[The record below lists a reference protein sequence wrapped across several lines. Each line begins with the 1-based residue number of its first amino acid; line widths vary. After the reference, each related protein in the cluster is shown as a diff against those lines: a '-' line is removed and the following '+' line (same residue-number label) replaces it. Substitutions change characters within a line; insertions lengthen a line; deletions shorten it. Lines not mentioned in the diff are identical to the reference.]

1 MSGMIKHLG
10 LSDFLAL
17 GRFLPPQGTPIIGYH
32 SIADDLS
39 DISLSPEMF
48 AVQMRY
54 LNETG
59 YRVVSFDRFITDIDQ
74 NKALPERTLV
84 LTFDDG
90 LKDFYTAAWPVLR
103 QFDFS
108 ATVFVPTDYIGD
120 KSRWYADYGLTPVA
134 MLDWEEIRELEA
146 AGIDIQSHGC
156 SHRPLNALAPLE
168 LETELVR
175 SREVLEA
182 GLGRRVDLFCCP
194 QGADNPQVAAAIK
207 AAGYRAGIAGGD
219 GMFRLGDDR
228 FRIKRQLLDY
238 IAIND
243 EKTAL
248 LGIESCT
255 RGTFAWYVKTKKRI
269 KHYGHR

>member
-1 MSGMIKHLG
+1 MGTIIKHLG
-10 LSDFLAL
+10 LSAFLAMGSL
-17 GRFLPPQGTPIIGYH
+17 FPPRGTPIIGYH
-32 SIADDLS
+32 SIADDNS
-39 DISLSPEMF
+39 YISLAPEMF

-54 LNETG
+54 LHDAG
-59 YRVVSFDRFITDIDQ
+59 YRVVSFDRFITCIDETGV
-74 NKALPERTLV
+74 LPDRTMV

-120 KSRWYADYGLTPVA
+120 KSRWYADYGLAPVA
-134 MLDWEEIRELEA
+134 MLGWEEIRKLA
-146 AGIDIQSHGC
+146 ASGIDIQSHGC
-156 SHRPLNALAPLE
+156 SHRPLSALPPTE
-168 LETELVR
+168 LEAEVVR
-175 SREVLEA
+175 SRRVLEA
-182 GLGRRVDLFCCP
+182 GLGKPVDLFCCP
-194 QGADNPQVAAAIK
+194 QGADNPRVAAAIK

-219 GMFRLGDDR
+219 GLFNLHDDR

-248 LGIESCT
+248 LGIKSCT

-269 KHYGHR
+269 KHYGHL